1 MISPKH
7 QEFIRLVANGA
18 NQKEAYRVS
27 IGKSGVSDSTCEGK
41 SSNLAKKYAKE
52 IDAERKRIQDIV
64 TSTKDS
70 EVIKTALNGI
80 LSQAEVD
87 KALCDSIINPENGS
101 EKLKAIDL
109 YNKRFGSNAP
119 IQTQTDL
126 TLNGA
131 GDLPIDKWLKDA
143 ESK

>member
-119 IQTQTDL
+119 VKSEVKAEITD
-126 TLNGA
+126 TTEFY
-131 GDLPIDKWLKDA
+131 LPKEKTDDKG
-143 ESK
+143 